1 MVHVE
6 RLEHMVLLR
15 DTSSM
20 VHYATCVRIARHC
33 LFLFGGGAF
42 TNTKARGEQ
51 NVNLSLGRAGPMLAI

>member
-20 VHYATCVRIARHC
+20 VHCATCVRIARHC
-33 LFLFGGGAF
+33 LFLFGGGGRLQIR
-42 TNTKARGEQ
+42 KPGE
-51 NVNLSLGRAGPMLAI
+51 NKTSTFH